1 MLKDKRILITGVA
14 GFIGSNL
21 ADRCLELGAKVIG
34 IDNMFNGSVNNLNI
48 AQQSK
53 NFQLIKGD
61 IRDYSLLLEISKEIE
76 IIYHVGAF
84 TSVPQSIIMPET
96 CNTVNVNGTI
106 NILNVARKNDI
117 EKVIFSSSSS
127 VYGDT
132 NKLPLT
138 EDMPRNP
145 ISPYGTSKLAG
156 ESYMQ
161 SFHHVYGLKTIILR
175 YFNVF
180 GPRQKDSPYSGVT
193 AIWIGRIQRNEPLV
207 IFGNGENSRD
217 FTYIKDVVQ
226 GNLLAGEKNVSG
238 EIFNIGAGSP
248 ISLNDLAALLLRLTN
263 RQDLSIKHT
272 DPRPGDIIH
281 SYADISKAKNQLDFI
296 PQYDQKS
303 GLKEYL
309 SWISKNNDMM

>member
-21 ADRCLELGAKVIG
+21 ADRCLELGANVIG
-34 IDNMFNGSVNNLNI
+34 IDNMFNGSIHNLKN
-48 AQQSK
+48 AQQGK
-53 NFQLIKGD
+53 DFQLVKGD

-96 CNTVNVNGTI
+96 CNAVNVNGTI

-161 SFHHVYGLKTIILR
+161 SFHHIYGLKTIILR

-217 FTYIKDVVQ
+217 FTYVKDVVQ

-248 ISLNDLAALLLRLTN
+248 ISLNNLAALLLRLTN
-263 RQDLSIKHT
+263 RQDLLIKHT

-309 SWISKNNDMM
+309 SWISKNNDMT